1 MKILKTFALCAI
13 CALSACATDNY
24 NIGDTA
30 KTKDA
35 NEHSEYVYGDGKGKP
50 ARQTK
55 NTYPDPANA
64 QERADKVREKFFGA
78 AVSAETAPADTTAKK
93 DDKKADDKKTEAKEA
108 KKK

>member
-24 NIGDTA
+24 NIGETA
-30 KTKDA
+30 KTKDV
-35 NEHSEYVYGDGKGKP
+35 NEKSEYVYGDGKGKP

-55 NTYPDPANA
+55 NTYPDPADA
-64 QERADKVREKFFGA
+64 QARADKVREKFFGVT
-78 AVSAETAPADTTAKK
+78 VSAETGVAK
-93 DDKKADDKKTEAKEA
+93 DSTKKEEKKEEAKDTKDA